1 MSHQRN
7 RTSHTTRR
15 TAMCAV
21 LAALAVVVLGI
32 GTLIEI
38 MDLSAAIA
46 ASAVVLLVFLCYGTR
61 YALLTYAVISVL
73 GILLMPQS
81 LAVWTFA
88 GLLGYY
94 PIIKE
99 KLDRLPCVLA
109 WIVKFLLFAAVLGLC
124 FLLFHFLILGG
135 AGSLSAS
142 FVALFGGTDGTAVIA
157 WIVLALTLV
166 VYVLFDHCI
175 NRLRTAYRVKW
186 HRRVEKW
193 MKP

>member
-109 WIVKFLLFAAVLGLC
+109 WIVKFLLFAAVLGQFRAQHVQHGGRLIAHRIDAA
-124 FLLFHFLILGG
+124 FFIRHADYAHLLK
-135 AGSLSAS
+135 
-142 FVALFGGTDGTAVIA
+142 DGH
-157 WIVLALTLV
+157 
-166 VYVLFDHCI
+166 D
-175 NRLRTAYRVKW
+175 
-186 HRRVEKW
+186 
-193 MKP
+193 